1 MSRNETLREQI
12 IEVLQGIFDPEIHV
26 NIYDL
31 GLIYRL
37 DVDDAGHV
45 SLDMTLTTPGC
56 AVAQSLPDSVA
67 EAIRQVPGVTD
78 VQLEV
83 VWDPPW
89 GREHLSESAKLV
101 LGLY

>member
-1 MSRNETLREQI
+1 MTPDPELRDRI
-12 IEVLQGIFDPEIHV
+12 VAALRGIYDPEIRI

-37 DVDDAGHV
+37 DVDEAGHV
-45 SLDMTLTTPGC
+45 SIDMTLTTPGC

-67 EAIRQVPGVTD
+67 ETVRQVPGVSD
-78 VQLEV
+78 VRLDV

-89 GREHLSESAKLV
+89 GREHLSEAARLS

>member
-1 MSRNETLREQI
+1 MNQNQALREQI
-12 IEVLQGIFDPEIHV
+12 IQVLRGIYDPEIQV

-37 DVDDAGHV
+37 DVDQVGHV
-45 SLDMTLTTPGC
+45 SMDMTLTTPGC

-67 EAIRQVPGVTD
+67 EAVRQIPGVSD
-78 VQLEV
+78 VHLEV

-89 GREHLSESAKLV
+89 SKEHLSEAAKLT
-101 LGLY
+101 LGIF